1 MIKVNRW
8 YMQYLLTTLL
18 GVFPVAAGMGVV
30 FSKTFGS
37 PMISTVIFM
46 SVTGC
51 LIAVASVT
59 KNYFKFMKPIV
70 EMSRQVKTMVQ
81 GDLSGRVTIKG
92 DSEILELVSNINIFI
107 STAKEQLQK
116 GKTYASGIQSQ
127 TSELHSSSVKLTESL
142 SDVSEKARQA
152 CSSAGQ
158 ISLLLKAADNSA
170 GTTANE
176 ISLVERNASII
187 IESMNEAQ
195 NGANHSKENLATVV
209 AASEEMSVTVAE
221 IAKNAEYARQRTANA
236 VNSAGS
242 AQKSVDQLGGAAAEI
257 NKIIDVI
264 VEIAEQ
270 TKLLALNATIEAARA
285 GDAGKGFAVVA
296 GEVKELAKQTN
307 DATADIRKKIA
318 IMHSST
324 DNTIH
329 EITQIFG
336 VIHSVDEIVSTIA
349 SAVEQQSATT
359 RDISNNI
366 GTVASVVANMNKQT
380 SSVQEEISKLAE
392 SISKIGFT
400 MQNARSDMGRAVS
413 GTAGISGAVEQ
424 VLQASDLMSTTIKD
438 MNHRFESL
446 TRIGTESYTSTRRN
460 NLK

>member
-1 MIKVNRW
+1 MIKFNKW
-8 YMQYLLTTLL
+8 YMRYLATTIL
-18 GVFPVAAGMGVV
+18 GVFPLTAGAG
-30 FSKTFGS
+30 FLYSKLFNSDMMTS
-37 PMISTVIFM
+37 VIFM

-51 LIAVASVT
+51 LITLASVT
-59 KNYFKFMKPIV
+59 KNYYKFMKPID
-70 EMSRQVKTMVQ
+70 EMSRQTRKMAQ
-81 GDLSGRVTIKG
+81 GDFSGRITIKG
-92 DSEILELVSNINIFI
+92 GPEVLDLVANINMFI
-107 STAKEQLQK
+107 STTKELLQK
-116 GKTYASGIQSQ
+116 GKMHASGIQKQ
-127 TSELHSSSVKLTESL
+127 TSELYDASGRLAESL
-142 SDVSEKARQA
+142 NGVSEKARHA
-152 CSSAGQ
+152 CVSAGQ
-158 ISLLLKAADNSA
+158 VSSLLKEADCSVS
-170 GTTANE
+170 TTTKDL
-176 ISLVERNASII
+176 SLVEKIASVIV
-187 IESMNEAQ
+187 EAMNEAQ
-195 NGANHSKENLATVV
+195 NGANNSQVNLAMVV
-209 AASEEMSVTVAE
+209 TASEEMSVTVAD
-221 IAKNAEYARQRTANA
+221 IAKNAEFARQRTANA

-349 SAVEQQSATT
+349 SAVEEQSATT

-366 GTVASVVANMNKQT
+366 GTVASVVSNMNKQT
-380 SSVQEEISKLAE
+380 LSVQTEIRKLAE
-392 SISKIGFT
+392 SISRISSL
-400 MQNARSDMGRAVS
+400 MLQARSDMSKAVN
-413 GTAGISGAVEQ
+413 GTSGISGTVEQ
-424 VLQASDLMSTTIKD
+424 VLQASDLMSKTIQD
-438 MNHRFESL
+438 MNLRFESL
-446 TRIGTESYTSTRRN
+446 TRIGTEQYPSTHRN
-460 NLK
+460 LLK